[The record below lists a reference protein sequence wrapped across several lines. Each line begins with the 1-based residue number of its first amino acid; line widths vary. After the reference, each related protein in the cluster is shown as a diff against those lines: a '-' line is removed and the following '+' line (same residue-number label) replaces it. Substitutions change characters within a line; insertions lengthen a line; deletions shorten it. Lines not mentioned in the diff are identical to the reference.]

1 MEVVQPG
8 RKPIRVVVRGDL
20 EVGRDCDGLLLGD
33 PRTSRRHATLMANAG
48 GLSVVDMGSS
58 NGTFVSGNRVIG
70 PTPVS
75 PNDVVSVVDTTITLV
90 APPAVVNTTTGK
102 RERSPRTDRG
112 GAPGSRRPT
121 RRATC

>member
-1 MEVVQPG
+1 MKG
-8 RKPIRVVVRGDL
+8 WKPWQKSWWRSCNPDANRSGLLSRADL

-75 PNDVVSVVDTTITLV
+75 PNDVVSVGDTTITLV
-90 APPAVVNTTTGK
+90 ASSIHYA
-102 RERSPRTDRG
+102 SCLI
-112 GAPGSRRPT
+112 AMRPCAC
-121 RRATC
+121 RILGR

>member
-48 GLSVVDMGSS
+48 GLTVLDLGSS
-58 NGTFVSGNRVIG
+58 NGTFVSGNRVVG
-70 PTPVS
+70 PTPVVTERRRLRRRHDDHPRGTAGS
-75 PNDVVSVVDTTITLV
+75 
-90 APPAVVNTTTGK
+90 G
-102 RERSPRTDRG
+102 ERSPG
-112 GAPGSRRPT
+112 HGAEPEAP
-121 RRATC
+121 